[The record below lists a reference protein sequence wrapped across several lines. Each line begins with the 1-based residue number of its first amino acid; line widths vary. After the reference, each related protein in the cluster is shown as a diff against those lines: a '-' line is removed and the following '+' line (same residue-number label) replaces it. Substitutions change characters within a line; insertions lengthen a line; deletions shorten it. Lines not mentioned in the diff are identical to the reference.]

1 MNNTRSTEVN
11 RLGVFNPF
19 IDVVVIA
26 ASFMMATES
35 SVSYIFDKTS
45 NFESVTKEPES
56 GTPTLLGMSML
67 VLGFIRRRST
77 KHTN

>member
-19 IDVVVIA
+19 IDVGAIA

-35 SVSYIFDKTS
+35 SVFPIFDKTY
-45 NFESVTKEPES
+45 NF
-56 GTPTLLGMSML
+56 
-67 VLGFIRRRST
+67 
-77 KHTN
+77 